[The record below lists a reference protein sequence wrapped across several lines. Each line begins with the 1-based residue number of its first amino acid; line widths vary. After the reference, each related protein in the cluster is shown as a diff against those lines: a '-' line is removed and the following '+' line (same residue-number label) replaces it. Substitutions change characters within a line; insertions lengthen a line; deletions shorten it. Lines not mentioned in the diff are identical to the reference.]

1 MKGKQITAIVLIV
14 LFAASSVYVGCKDD
28 TKPKQKE
35 RPQQTQEPKQ
45 EITAPT
51 FDADT
56 AFSYVKEQVDFG
68 PRVPGSKAHT
78 QCGDYIVAR
87 MQSYGATVTEQK
99 TTLKTFEGKSI
110 PVRNIIAA
118 FAPEKKS
125 RVLLCAH
132 WDSRPFGDKD
142 KNQSLWQ
149 KPIDGA
155 NDGGSGVGVL
165 MEIGRQLSLSPTAIG
180 VDIIFFDAEDLGTA
194 EFAKDGQ
201 QEVLNDGFTTSW
213 CLGSQYWGKNKHVE
227 NYNARFGILLDMVG
241 AADASF
247 NKEKYSMEFAPDV
260 VNLVWNTASKMG
272 HGNLF
277 TADEVEGV
285 VDDHFFVTRGGIR
298 CVDIIDTRTQIMAMG
313 LGGYTFAN
321 YHHTH
326 NDNLSIIDKGT
337 LKAVGQT
344 LMQVIYNQ

>member
-1 MKGKQITAIVLIV
+1 MKGKQIIAIALLV
-14 LFAASSVYVGCKDD
+14 LFAASSVYIGCKDEP
-28 TKPKQKE
+28 KPKQKE
-35 RPQQTQEPKQ
+35 RSQQSHEPKQ
-45 EITAPT
+45 EITAPA
-51 FDADT
+51 FNADT
-56 AFSYVKEQVDFG
+56 AFAFVKQQVDFG
-68 PRVPGSKAHT
+68 PRVPGTSAHKA
-78 QCGDYIVAR
+78 CGDFIVSR
-87 MQSYGATVTEQK
+87 MTSYGAKVTEQQ

-118 FAPEKKS
+118 FAPEKKT

-155 NDGGSGVGVL
+155 NDGGSGVAVL
-165 MEIGRQLSLSPTAIG
+165 MEIGRQLSLLSTSVGI
-180 VDIIFFDAEDLGTA
+180 DLIFFDAEDLGTA
-194 EFAKDGQ
+194 EFAREGK
-201 QEVLNDGFTTSW
+201 QEVLNDGYTTSW
-213 CLGSQYWGKNKHVE
+213 CLGSQYWGKNKHVP

-260 VNLVWNTASKMG
+260 VNLIWNTASKMG

-277 TADEVEGV
+277 AADEVEGV

-326 NDNLSIIDKGT
+326 NDNIDIISKET
-337 LKAVGQT
+337 LKATGQT
-344 LMQVIYNQ
+344 VMQVIYNQ